1 MGADC
6 INLPF
11 SEEQK
16 ADDET
21 FESDLVAGRLQEEVV
36 RGIPVYLMPWMWC
49 RVEHYMM
56 ISVYV
61 DYF

>member
-1 MGADC
+1 MG
-6 INLPF
+6 IYFIKLPF

-36 RGIPVYLMPWMWC
+36 RGFHLMPWLWC
-49 RVEHYMM
+49 RVDHYRTECS
-56 ISVYV
+56 IC
-61 DYF
+61 